1 MSSPPIPESGRPPA
15 AALASVA
22 LAAVAGY
29 PSLTVPMAFVS
40 GLPLGISF
48 IGTAYTEAR
57 LLGLGYA
64 FEQRTKAR
72 KAPTF
77 RRTLA

>member
-1 MSSPPIPESGRPPA
+1 
-15 AALASVA
+15 
-22 LAAVAGY
+22 
-29 PSLTVPMAFVS
+29 MAFVS
-40 GLPLGISF
+40 GLPLGLSF
-48 IGTAYTEAR
+48 IGTAYSEAR

-64 FEQRTKAR
+64 FEQKTKAR